1 MDAPWPPQTKPGPQ
15 PINLWMAPMK
25 FMDGPD
31 PKKIYGWPP
40 TEIHFYTPWTPMDP
54 PQTHFRVAPMKFMD
68 GPQLLTTYGCPQ
80 KWKTDFS
87 AITWNSHLHPMTSM
101 NPPQTHLWMAP
112 MKFMDGPQSLT
123 TYGWPRQAKNCILD
137 YNIVVCINIQCC
149 CMKPPK
155 IYEWPPR
162 SLWRP
167 QNLWMA
173 PKIFR

>member
-25 FMDGPD
+25 FMDAPGP
-31 PKKIYGWPP
+31 PKIYGWPP
-40 TEIHFYTPWTPMDP
+40 TEIHCYTPWTPMDP
-54 PQTHFRVAPMKFMD
+54 PQTHFRVVPMKFMD

-87 AITWNSHLHPMTSM
+87 AITWNSHLHPMTSI
-101 NPPQTHLWMAP
+101 NPTQTHLWMAP

-123 TYGWPRQAKNCILD
+123 TYGWPRQAKNCIFG
-137 YNIVVCINIQCC
+137 YNKWYVSTYNVVAYNH
-149 CMKPPK
+149 PK
-155 IYEWPPR
+155 FMNGPHVAYGGPK
-162 SLWRP
+162 
-167 QNLWMA
+167 NLWMA